1 MNREEAQTRISQLR
15 TAIHHH
21 NRRYYQMDDPEITD
35 AEYDLL
41 LRTVAEIE
49 EEFPDL
55 VTPDSPTQRV
65 GAPPLEKFSPVAHLT
80 PMLSLKD
87 VFPMKN
93 NIFSDGEIRD
103 FDRRCRQLSEAD
115 AILYTVEP
123 KLDGLAVNLLYLN
136 GRLATGSTRGDGAV
150 GENVTSNIRTIPTVP
165 LQIPQAHS
173 SPAPQQTETIAVPEK
188 IEIRGEI
195 CMERAVLQK
204 LNQRRDQEGL
214 PPFAN
219 PRNAAAGSLRQLDSR
234 ITARRPLTLFCYALG
249 GVEGIPF
256 QSHTDILTAL
266 SQWGFQVNP
275 LIRRRI
281 GLDECIEYYH
291 HINEIREGLPYEID
305 GVVIKVDNLRIQEQ
319 LGAVSRSPR
328 WAIACKFAPVQE
340 QTILE
345 DIIVQVGRT
354 GVLTPVAVLTP
365 IRVGGVTVSRA
376 TLHNEDNISNKD
388 IRIGDTVIVQR
399 AGDVIP
405 EIVSVLKG
413 SRNGRERPF
422 TMPEKC
428 PECGSQVVRIEGE
441 VAVRCVNLSCQ
452 AQLREHISHF
462 ASRAALDID
471 GMGDKLAAQL
481 VADSLVGDP
490 ADLFFLTKEKLLAM
504 ERMADKSA
512 TNLLEAIGRAKRPS
526 LARLIYAL
534 GIRHVGERTAKLLA
548 ARYRNLDALATAD
561 ISELQTIKD
570 IGPEVATSIASF
582 FREQAN
588 LRVIEKL
595 RLAGV
600 SPVIDNSLSEAP
612 LSGKYFVFTG
622 TLPNLGRNEAKLLVE
637 SLGGTVESSVTKK
650 TSYVVAGEAP
660 GSKIEKARKAGTPI
674 LDEDS
679 FLTLLDKKRFHVTI
693 AGRVQGVFF
702 RANTLKQALALGLSG
717 WVKNLPDGRVETV
730 FEGKSDNAEEMLLW
744 CKTGTPPARVDYIEY
759 TEETVDD
766 GFSGFKIVDDWQ
778 R

>member
-1 MNREEAQTRISQLR
+1 MNREEAQTRISELR
-15 TAIHHH
+15 AVIHHH

-41 LRTVAEIE
+41 LRTVAELE

-55 VTPDSPTQRV
+55 VTADSPTQRI
-65 GAPPLEKFSPVAHLT
+65 GAPPLEKFGPVAHLT

-93 NIFSDGEIRD
+93 KTFSDVEIRD
-103 FDRRCRQLSEAD
+103 FDRRCRQLSQAD
-115 AILYTVEP
+115 PVLYTVEP
-123 KLDGLAVNLLYLN
+123 KLDGLAVNLLYIN

-165 LQIPQAHS
+165 LQIPQEPLSIAS
-173 SPAPQQTETIAVPEK
+173 QETQPLIVPEK

-195 CMERAVLQK
+195 CMERSALQK

-234 ITARRPLTLFCYALG
+234 ITARRPLILFCYALG
-249 GVEGIPF
+249 GIEGKLF
-256 QSHTDILTAL
+256 QTHGDILTAL

-281 GLDECIEYYH
+281 GLEECIEYYRH
-291 HINEIREGLPYEID
+291 MNNIREELPYEID
-305 GVVIKVDNLRIQEQ
+305 GIVIKVDDLTIQER

-328 WAIACKFAPVQE
+328 WAIACKFAPLQE
-340 QTILE
+340 QTVLE

-354 GVLTPVAVLTP
+354 GVLTPVAVLKP
-365 IRVGGVTVSRA
+365 VRVGGVTVSRA
-376 TLHNEDNISNKD
+376 TLHNEDNISTKD

-405 EIVSVLKG
+405 EIVSVVKE
-413 SRNGRERPF
+413 SRNGLEKPF

-428 PECGSQVVRIEGE
+428 PECGAQVVRIDGE

-481 VADSLVGDP
+481 VADSLVSDP
-490 ADLFFLTKEKLLAM
+490 ADLFSLTKEKLLSM

-512 TNLLEAIGRAKRPS
+512 SNLLEAIGRAKRPA
-526 LARLIYAL
+526 LARLIFAL
-534 GIRHVGERTAKLLA
+534 GIRHVGERTAKILA
-548 ARYRNLDALATAD
+548 GAYGNLDALAAAD
-561 ISELQTIKD
+561 TLELQTIRD
-570 IGPEVATSIASF
+570 IGPEVAASIAGF
-582 FREQAN
+582 FREPAN
-588 LRVIEKL
+588 MRVIEKL
-595 RLAGV
+595 RMAGV
-600 SPVIDNSLSEAP
+600 SPINDEPLKTAP

-622 TLPNLGRNEAKLLVE
+622 TLQGMGRQEAKRMVE

-650 TSYVVAGEAP
+650 TSYIVAGEGP
-660 GSKIEKARKAGTPI
+660 GAKIEKARKAGVTI
-674 LDEDS
+674 LSEDS
-679 FLTLLDKKRFHVTI
+679 FQSLLK
-693 AGRVQGVFF
+693 GE
-702 RANTLKQALALGLSG
+702 N
-717 WVKNLPDGRVETV
+717 
-730 FEGKSDNAEEMLLW
+730 
-744 CKTGTPPARVDYIEY
+744 
-759 TEETVDD
+759 
-766 GFSGFKIVDDWQ
+766 
-778 R
+778 